1 MTPMRISY
9 RRCAFLVDAEICNRN
24 PQRDDTTMS
33 DTPAKY
39 PIPRDLVERVHVK
52 FITEEQ
58 KSISK
63 QDAIC
68 RVLERYLEEKPAR
81 KKGQGP

>member
-1 MTPMRISY
+1 MGKVVIM
-9 RRCAFLVDAEICNRN
+9 AE
-24 PQRDDTTMS
+24 
-33 DTPAKY
+33 TPAKY

-58 KSISK
+58 ASTSK

-68 RVLERYLEEKPAR
+68 RVLERYVGEKSAG
-81 KKGQGP
+81 KKERRLKETG